1 MRLTQSTNGS
11 VPKGPLG
18 VLIVGMGAV
27 STSFIAGVH
36 AVRKGL
42 GKPFGSLTQMGR
54 LPYGEANGTVPF
66 GDLVPLAGLDDLV
79 FGGWDLYPDDAYAS
93 ARNARV
99 LDRDLLEE
107 LRPELEAI
115 QPWKGLYDPRFVRR
129 LEATHCLPAGSHAAS
144 VERVERDIV
153 RFRKTTG
160 AERMV
165 LLFTASTEAH
175 AEMGALHEDPA
186 AFEKALRQ
194 DDPRISP
201 GMLYAYAALRQ
212 GIPIINC
219 TPSRVADF
227 PAFEEIG
234 ASHGIPI
241 AGRDLKTGQTL
252 MKTILAPGFKMRA
265 LGVAGW
271 YSTNILG
278 NRDGEV
284 LDDPDCF
291 KTKQESKLSVL
302 RSILDPEQYPDM
314 YGDLA
319 HNVRIDYY
327 KPRGDNKEAWDNID
341 VFGWLG
347 YPMQIKINF
356 LCRDSILA
364 APLVL
369 DLALLADLAQRAGEA
384 GFVEWM
390 SLFFKS
396 PTVHEEP
403 AVHDLYR
410 QYAMLETAMQDI
422 AARLADEHLEP
433 KRSVI

>member
-1 MRLTQSTNGS
+1 MRSNEPANGF
-11 VPKGPLG
+11 VPRGPLG
-18 VLIVGMGAV
+18 VVVVGMGAV

-42 GKPFGSLTQMGR
+42 GRPFGSLTQMGR
-54 LPYGEANGTVPF
+54 LHDGEGNGTVPF
-66 GDLVPLAGLDDLV
+66 AELVPLAGLDDLV
-79 FGGWDLYPDDAYAS
+79 FGGWDLFPDDAYVS
-93 ARNARV
+93 ARKARV

-115 QPWKGLYDPRFVRR
+115 RPWKGIFDPRFVRR
-129 LEATHCLPAGSHAAS
+129 IEATHFHAPRSHAAS
-144 VERVERDIV
+144 VESVERDIR
-153 RFRKTTG
+153 RFRRSTG
-160 AERMV
+160 ASRMV
-165 LLFTASTEAH
+165 MLFTASTEAH
-175 AEMGALHEDPA
+175 ADLGTIHDDPA

-201 GMLYAYAALRQ
+201 GMIYAYAALRQ
-212 GIPIINC
+212 GVTVINC
-219 TPSRVADF
+219 TPNRVADF

-252 MKTILAPGFKMRA
+252 MKTILAPGLKMRA

-278 NRDGEV
+278 NRDGAV
-284 LDDPDCF
+284 LDDPECF
-291 KTKQESKLSVL
+291 LSKQESKLSVL
-302 RSILDPEQYPDM
+302 NGILEPDLYPEM
-314 YGDLA
+314 YGDLV

-327 KPRGDNKEAWDNID
+327 PPRGDNKEAWDNID

-347 YPMQIKINF
+347 YQMQIKINF

-364 APLVL
+364 APLAL
-369 DLALLADLAQRAGEA
+369 DLALLGDLAQRAGES

-403 AVHDLYR
+403 AVHDLFQ
-410 QYAMLETAMQDI
+410 QYAMLETAMRDI
-422 AARLADEHLEP
+422 AARFAEERMEP
-433 KRSVI
+433 RRSAL